1 VTACRAT
8 HQVYVQD
15 KIREAAPLVWAALE
29 AGGAVIVSGASE
41 KMPTVSARAPRETC
55 TTRHSAL
62 VRALLG
68 TKLAKL
74 ELNWPN

>member
-1 VTACRAT
+1 MTACRAT

-41 KMPTVSARAPRETC
+41 KMPTVSARAHARPVR
-55 TTRHSAL
+55 RARARWSA
-62 VRALLG
+62 RCWEAF
-68 TKLAKL
+68 
-74 ELNWPN
+74 WPN